1 MTWLRSAGF
10 SLQKHPIRAVRTI
23 FTTPRRVP
31 GLLQAKACAPPATWM
46 LLVGLILVGVGC
58 KREST
63 AESPPRT
70 IVAAATNLKVF
81 EVKGLVIEVRPRQKE
96 VEIKHEAVPDYM
108 PAMTMPFDVRD
119 TNELAGLQPGDRV
132 IFRLQ
137 ATDTDAWIDHIR
149 KIGPAMPTNQ
159 IPTTGEFRLV
169 REVPRV
175 EEGDLLPEYHLTN
188 QLGQAFSTTLFKGQ
202 ALALTF
208 LFTRCP
214 YPTFC
219 PRMANNF
226 EEAQQK
232 LQTLEGG
239 PTNWHLLTVSFDPEF
254 DNPAVLKNYAQ
265 FHKYDPAH
273 STFATGSLI
282 DITALGE
289 QLGLTFWHDENGS
302 ISHNLRTVVI
312 GASGRVQKIFQGN
325 EWTSAELVAEIVKA
339 AGR

>member
-1 MTWLRSAGF
+1 MSLRRSAGF
-10 SLQKHPIRAVRTI
+10 SLQKYPIGAVRTL
-23 FTTPRRVP
+23 FTTLWRAP
-31 GLLQAKACAPPATWM
+31 GLLQAKARAPQTCWM
-46 LLVGLILVGVGC
+46 LLIGLMFAGVGC
-58 KREST
+58 NHKSATERSST
-63 AESPPRT
+63 TST
-70 IVAAATNLKVF
+70 VTNLKVF
-81 EVKGLVIEVRPRQKE
+81 EVKGLVSEVRPRQKE

-119 TNELAGLQPGDRV
+119 TNELAGLQAGDRV

-149 KIGPAMPTNQ
+149 KIGPALPTNQ

-169 REVPRV
+169 REAPRV

-188 QLGQAFSTTLFKGQ
+188 QFGQAFSTTQFNGQ

-232 LQTLEGG
+232 LETLNGG

-254 DNPAVLKNYAQ
+254 DTPAVLKTYAQ

-282 DITALGE
+282 DITALAE